1 MWRSQRAGLTRRRSP
16 RSLLQDHSG
25 EQRVT
30 NIELFFDLVY
40 VFAVTQMS
48 HHLLA
53 VPTVEGALQTALLLA
68 LVWWAWVYTTWA
80 TNWLDAR
87 RIPVRLL
94 LIALMLVSLV
104 LSAALPGAF
113 GSRGLIVAG
122 AYVLMQVGRSAFVAI
137 AGRGRRVDKIFTR
150 VTVWSAASGCVW
162 IAGAFV
168 GGHARELVWLAAL
181 GVDLLGDKT
190 GFYTPGMGATT
201 SAEWTIAGGHFA
213 ERCQAFIIIALGES
227 IVVIGQALSVRP
239 DVSASVVAAFVTAFA
254 GSVALWW
261 VYFDRSAEDG
271 ARVIAESP
279 DPGRL
284 ANSAYHLIHP
294 VMVAGIIVAASADQ
308 EVLAHPGAVG
318 RTAGSWMVIG
328 GPVLF
333 LAGHVLFKR
342 VIWGVISWPRITA
355 IAVLLL
361 LLLVLAPLVLALVL
375 NVMVVLVLVAVAV
388 SDRFSLRGAAVVAGP
403 QGRSQGSPDFEQ
415 PAPPA

>member
-1 MWRSQRAGLTRRRSP
+1 MVTHVIRRGQEASGTRRDER

-53 VPTVEGALQTALLLA
+53 EPTVDGALQTALLLA
-68 LVWWAWVYTTWA
+68 LVWWAWIYTTWA

-87 RIPVRLL
+87 RIPVRLM

-104 LSAALPGAF
+104 MSAALPEAF

-137 AGRGRRVDKIFTR
+137 AGRGQRVDRIFTR
-150 VTVWSAASGCVW
+150 VTLWSVASGCVW
-162 IAGAFV
+162 VAGAFV
-168 GGHARELVWLAAL
+168 AGHARELVWLAAL
-181 GVDLLGDKT
+181 GVDLLGDRV
-190 GFYTPGMGATT
+190 GFYTPGMGRTT

-227 IVVIGQALSVRP
+227 IVVIGQALSVREH
-239 DVSASVVAAFVTAFA
+239 VTAAAVAAFVTAFA

-261 VYFDRSAEDG
+261 IYFDRSAEDG
-271 ARVIAESP
+271 ARVIAASP
-279 DPGRL
+279 DPGAL
-284 ANSAYHLIHP
+284 ADTAYHLIHP
-294 VMVAGIIVAASADQ
+294 VMVGGIIVAATADQ
-308 EVLAHPGAVG
+308 EVLARPGAVG
-318 RTAGSWMVIG
+318 RVATSCLVIG
-328 GPVLF
+328 GAALF

-342 VIWGVISWPRITA
+342 VIWGVISWPRAVA

-361 LLLVLAPLVLALVL
+361 LLPVAPYITALALSIV
-375 NVMVVLVLVAVAV
+375 VVLVLLAVAV
-388 SDRFSLRGAAVVAGP
+388 SDRVLFREAHAPEAADPGFA
-403 QGRSQGSPDFEQ
+403 
-415 PAPPA
+415 

>member
-1 MWRSQRAGLTRRRSP
+1 MRGRQVRAP
-16 RSLLQDHSG
+16 RAAPPSSLLQDHSG

-53 VPTVEGALQTALLLA
+53 EPTVDGALQTALLLA

-87 RIPVRLL
+87 RIPVRLM

-104 LSAALPGAF
+104 MSAALPGAF

-137 AGRGRRVDKIFTR
+137 AGRGQRVDRIFIR
-150 VTVWSAASGCVW
+150 VTLWSVASGCVW
-162 IAGAFV
+162 LAGAFV
-168 GGHARELVWLAAL
+168 AGHARELVWLAAF
-181 GVDLLGDKT
+181 GVDLLGDRL
-190 GFYTPGMGATT
+190 GFYTPGMGRTT
-201 SAEWTIAGGHFA
+201 SEEWTIAGGHFA

-227 IVVIGQALSVRP
+227 IVVIGQALSVRQH
-239 DVSASVVAAFVTAFA
+239 VTAAAVAAFVTAFA

-261 VYFDRSAEDG
+261 IYFDRSAEDG
-271 ARVIAESP
+271 ARVIAASP
-279 DPGRL
+279 DPGAL

-294 VMVAGIIVAASADQ
+294 VMVGGIIVAATADQ
-308 EVLAHPGAVG
+308 EVLARPGAVG
-318 RTAGSWMVIG
+318 RVATSCLVIG
-328 GPVLF
+328 GAALF

-342 VIWGVISWPRITA
+342 VIWRVISWPRAVA

-361 LLLVLAPLVLALVL
+361 LLPVAPHITALALSIV
-375 NVMVVLVLVAVAV
+375 VVLVLLAVAV
-388 SDRFSLRGAAVVAGP
+388 SDRVLSREAHVPEAADPGFA
-403 QGRSQGSPDFEQ
+403 
-415 PAPPA
+415 

>member
-1 MWRSQRAGLTRRRSP
+1 MWRSQRAGLTRRPSAP
-16 RSLLQDHSG
+16 SLLQDHSG

-48 HHLLA
+48 HHLVAL
-53 VPTVEGALQTALLLA
+53 PTVDGALQTALLLA

-87 RIPVRLL
+87 RIPVRLM

-137 AGRGRRVDKIFTR
+137 AGRGQRVDRIFVR
-150 VTVWSAASGCVW
+150 VTLWSVASGCLWV
-162 IAGAFV
+162 AGAFV

-181 GVDLLGDKT
+181 GVDLLGDRV
-190 GFYTPGMGATT
+190 GFYIPGMGRTT
-201 SAEWTIAGGHFA
+201 SEEWTIAGGHFA

-239 DVSASVVAAFVTAFA
+239 DVSGPVVAAFITAFA

-261 VYFDRSAEDG
+261 IYFDRSAEDG
-271 ARVIAESP
+271 ARVIAASP

-308 EVLAHPGAVG
+308 EVLAHPAAVG
-318 RTAGSWMVIG
+318 RVGTSWMVVG
-328 GPVLF
+328 GAALF

-342 VIWGVISWPRITA
+342 VIWGVISWPRVMA

-361 LLLVLAPLVLALVL
+361 LLLLAPHITALALSIV
-375 NVMVVLVLVAVAV
+375 VVLVLVAVAV
-388 SDRFSLRGAAVVAGP
+388 GDRFSALTH
-403 QGRSQGSPDFEQ
+403 
-415 PAPPA
+415 

>member
-1 MWRSQRAGLTRRRSP
+1 MVTRVMRRGREAPGTRPDRP
-16 RSLLQDHSG
+16 RSLLQDRSG

-40 VFAVTQMS
+40 VFAVTQLS

-53 VPTVEGALQTALLLA
+53 TPDAAGALQAALLLA

-87 RIPVRLL
+87 RIPVRLM

-113 GSRGLIVAG
+113 GSRGLVVAG

-137 AGRGRRVDKIFTR
+137 AGRGQRVGKIFVRITL
-150 VTVWSAASGCVW
+150 WSVASGCVW
-162 IAGAFV
+162 VAGAFV
-168 GGHARELVWLAAL
+168 GGHARELVWFAAL

-190 GFYTPGMGATT
+190 GFYVPGMGATT
-201 SAEWTIAGGHFA
+201 SREWTIAGGHFA

-239 DVSASVVAAFVTAFA
+239 DVSAPAVAAFVTAFA

-261 VYFDRSAEDG
+261 IYFDRSAEDG

-294 VMVAGIIVAASADQ
+294 VMVAGIIVAAAADQ
-308 EVLAHPGAVG
+308 EVLAQPAAVG
-318 RTAGSWMVIG
+318 RAATSWMVVG
-328 GPVLF
+328 GAALF

-342 VIWGVISWPRITA
+342 VIWGVISWPRVAA

-361 LLLVLAPLVLALVL
+361 LLLLAPHVTALALNIV
-375 NVMVVLVLVAVAV
+375 VVLVLVAVAV
-388 SDRFSLRGAAVVAGP
+388 SDRWHT
-403 QGRSQGSPDFEQ
+403 
-415 PAPPA
+415 PPP

>member
-1 MWRSQRAGLTRRRSP
+1 MRRGHEAPVSP
-16 RSLLQDHSG
+16 RHNPGSLLQDHSG

-53 VPTVEGALQTALLLA
+53 LPTVNGALQTALLLA

-87 RIPVRLL
+87 RVPVRLM

-104 LSAALPGAF
+104 LSAALPAAF
-113 GSRGLIVAG
+113 GTRGLIVAG

-137 AGRGRRVDKIFTR
+137 AGRGQRVDRIFTR
-150 VTVWSAASGCVW
+150 ITLWSVASGCVW
-162 IAGAFV
+162 VAGAFV
-168 GGHARELVWLAAL
+168 AGHARELVWLAAL
-181 GVDLLGDKT
+181 GVDLLADKV
-190 GFYTPGMGATT
+190 GFYIPGMGATT
-201 SAEWTIAGGHFA
+201 SDEWTIAGGHFA

-227 IVVIGQALSVRP
+227 IVVIGQALSVRQDITAP
-239 DVSASVVAAFVTAFA
+239 AVAAFVTAFA

-261 VYFDRSAEDG
+261 IYFDRSAEDG

-279 DPGRL
+279 DPGAL

-318 RTAGSWMVIG
+318 RAATSWMVIG
-328 GPVLF
+328 GAVLF
-333 LAGHVLFKR
+333 LAGHVMFKR
-342 VIWGVISWPRITA
+342 VIWGVIPWPRVAA

-361 LLLVLAPLVLALVL
+361 LLLLAPHVTALALNIV
-375 NVMVVLVLVAVAV
+375 VVLVLVAVAV
-388 SDRFSLRGAAVVAGP
+388 CDRVYVPGVPAMPGQETGPDSAGRTRDLP
-403 QGRSQGSPDFEQ
+403 S
-415 PAPPA
+415 

>member
-1 MWRSQRAGLTRRRSP
+1 MPGRQVRAPRATPP

-53 VPTVEGALQTALLLA
+53 EPTVDGALQTALLLA
-68 LVWWAWVYTTWA
+68 LVWWAWIYTTWA
-80 TNWLDAR
+80 TNWLDAQ
-87 RIPVRLL
+87 RIPVRLM

-104 LSAALPGAF
+104 MSAALPGAF

-137 AGRGRRVDKIFTR
+137 AGRGQRVDRIFTR
-150 VTVWSAASGCVW
+150 VTLWSVASGCVW
-162 IAGAFV
+162 VAGAFV
-168 GGHARELVWLAAL
+168 AGHARELVWLAAF
-181 GVDLLGDKT
+181 GVDLLGDRV
-190 GFYTPGMGATT
+190 GFYTPGMGRTT
-201 SAEWTIAGGHFA
+201 SEEWTIAGGHFA

-227 IVVIGQALSVRP
+227 IVVIGQALSVRQH
-239 DVSASVVAAFVTAFA
+239 VTAAAVAAFITAFA

-261 VYFDRSAEDG
+261 IYFDRSAEDG
-271 ARVIAESP
+271 ARVIAASP
-279 DPGRL
+279 DPGAL

-294 VMVAGIIVAASADQ
+294 VMVGGIIVAATADQ
-308 EVLAHPGAVG
+308 EVLARPGAVG
-318 RTAGSWMVIG
+318 RVATSCLVIG
-328 GPVLF
+328 GAALF

-342 VIWGVISWPRITA
+342 VIWGVISWPRAVA

-361 LLLVLAPLVLALVL
+361 LLPVAPHITALALSIV
-375 NVMVVLVLVAVAV
+375 VVLVLLAVAV
-388 SDRFSLRGAAVVAGP
+388 SDRVLSREAHAPEAADPGFA
-403 QGRSQGSPDFEQ
+403 
-415 PAPPA
+415 

>member
-1 MWRSQRAGLTRRRSP
+1 MPGRQVQAPRAATS

-48 HHLLA
+48 HHLLTE
-53 VPTVEGALQTALLLA
+53 PTVDGALQTALLLA

-80 TNWLDAR
+80 TNWLDAG
-87 RIPVRLL
+87 RIPVRLM

-104 LSAALPGAF
+104 MSAALPGAF

-137 AGRGRRVDKIFTR
+137 AGRGQRVDRIFIR
-150 VTVWSAASGCVW
+150 VTLWSVASGCVW
-162 IAGAFV
+162 LAGAFV
-168 GGHARELVWLAAL
+168 AGHARELVWLAAL
-181 GVDLLGDKT
+181 GVDLLGDRV
-190 GFYTPGMGATT
+190 GFYTPGMGRTT

-227 IVVIGQALSVRP
+227 IVVIGQALSVRQH
-239 DVSASVVAAFVTAFA
+239 VTAGAVAAFITAFA

-261 VYFDRSAEDG
+261 IYFDRSAEDG
-271 ARVIAESP
+271 ARVIAASP
-279 DPGRL
+279 DPGAL

-294 VMVAGIIVAASADQ
+294 VMVGGIIVAAAADQ
-308 EVLAHPGAVG
+308 EVLARPGAVG
-318 RTAGSWMVIG
+318 RVATSCLVIG
-328 GPVLF
+328 GAALF

-342 VIWGVISWPRITA
+342 VIWGVISWPRAVA

-361 LLLVLAPLVLALVL
+361 LLPVAPHITALALSIV
-375 NVMVVLVLVAVAV
+375 VVLVLLAVAV
-388 SDRFSLRGAAVVAGP
+388 SDRVLSREAHAPEAADPGFA
-403 QGRSQGSPDFEQ
+403 
-415 PAPPA
+415 